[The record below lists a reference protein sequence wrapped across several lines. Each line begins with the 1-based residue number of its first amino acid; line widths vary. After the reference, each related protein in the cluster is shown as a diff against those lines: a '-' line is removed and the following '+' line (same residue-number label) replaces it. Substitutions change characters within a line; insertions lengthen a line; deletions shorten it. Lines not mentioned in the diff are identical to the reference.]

1 MSTNP
6 EPMWDG
12 RAEEEDWF
20 GEGTVFRTEEELA
33 AALLKLAGDRPPG
46 GPAGEPA
53 PPALDAPPEFEL
65 LEHPTASGANGQATG
80 LGAPPPRTWSVRQP
94 GIELLPP
101 RQPGRTGWSIRNSV
115 RMLEQLEDIMRRL
128 REEAVTAAF
137 IAAARAM
144 YDRSEDYSVAVAAV
158 RSESCRRIRL

>member
-1 MSTNP
+1 M
-6 EPMWDG
+6 
-12 RAEEEDWF
+12 
-20 GEGTVFRTEEELA
+20 
-33 AALLKLAGDRPPG
+33 
-46 GPAGEPA
+46 
-53 PPALDAPPEFEL
+53 
-65 LEHPTASGANGQATG
+65 
-80 LGAPPPRTWSVRQP
+80 RQP

-158 RSESCRRIRL
+158 RSESRRRIRL